1 MSLETEI
8 SRLQTAKSEIK
19 TAIEQ
24 KDVAVPEETRLDGYA
39 ALVMQI
45 RAGGPPEEFS
55 AGDHP
60 LMAVWNGA
68 HVTSEEITDTGLKLN
83 IEKTGTYRFKVPAA
97 SSSVLGIGGS
107 PNVYLYRNGAQEA
120 SNTVSANTYEALSF
134 DLACQAGDEIVVY
147 ASGISGLFSASV
159 TCFALIACIS
169 WD

>member
-45 RAGGPPEEFS
+45 RAGGPPEEFL

-60 LMAVWNGA
+60 LMSVWSGA
-68 HVTSEEITDTGLKLN
+68 HITSEEITDTGLKLN

-97 SSSVLGIGGS
+97 SGSVLGIGGS
-107 PNVYLYRNGAQEA
+107 PSVYLYRNGVQEA
-120 SNTVSANTYEALSF
+120 SSTVGTNVYEPLSF
-134 DLACQAGDEIVVY
+134 DLACQAGDEISVY
-147 ASGISGLFSASV
+147 ASGIGGLFSASV
-159 TCFALIACIS
+159 ACFALIACIT